1 MIFAAPV
8 LAALAST
15 LVVTNGGRSGGQR
28 RRTGPIENPDE
39 YYDADGLVTSW
50 RLANAE
56 ETAAI
61 KDLVESGALTGLKPG
76 QIKRNYPMFARFS
89 NSLISSKVSNLRRG
103 LADAGARR
111 AESKFNINFGF
122 CFFAAV
128 STTTSPN
135 SQWHPSF
142 FLFSPS
148 GAKTWWRSWSH
159 CS

>member
-8 LAALAST
+8 VLALAST
-15 LVVTNGGRSGGQR
+15 LSLVATNGGRSGGQR

-61 KDLVESGALTGLKPG
+61 KDLVESGAVTGLKPG
-76 QIKRNYPMFARFS
+76 QIKKKFPMFARFA

-103 LADAGARR
+103 MADAAARR
-111 AESKFNINFGF
+111 AGSKCGI
-122 CFFAAV
+122 
-128 STTTSPN
+128 
-135 SQWHPSF
+135 
-142 FLFSPS
+142 
-148 GAKTWWRSWSH
+148 
-159 CS
+159 